1 MNASFQLLL
10 IVSALTFVSCAGGK
24 GDAPQMNSALPPQ
37 TPQGNFDAGPGGVP
51 ADLAKAQQDAMAAA
65 LNRSVKQEEF
75 MLTLVADDP
84 AITQIDSI
92 NIDVIST
99 DSKNA
104 ARLSSEGPV
113 KYRDSRITTNAARS
127 HTFRKG
133 LGRSFP
139 VMVPTI
145 TPADSIV
152 LWAEL
157 AAPSKG
163 SDTRMLVIPLELDK
177 SDPAKGPVAK
187 PITVKLTANG
197 WVRES

>member
-1 MNASFQLLL
+1 MKDSYQVLFSLFGAL
-10 IVSALTFVSCAGGK
+10 IFTACAGGK
-24 GDAPQMNSALPPQ
+24 KDAPLPGPTLAPQ
-37 TPQGNFDAGPGGVP
+37 TPQGKFDAGPTGVP

-65 LNRSVKQEEF
+65 LNRTIKPKEF
-75 MLTLVADDP
+75 SLTLAADDP
-84 AITQIDSI
+84 SVTQIDSI

-104 ARLSSEGPV
+104 ARLVGEGPV
-113 KYRDSRITTNAARS
+113 KYRDSRITTHAALS

-133 LGRSFP
+133 GSFS

-157 AAPSKG
+157 IAPSKG

-177 SDPAKGPVAK
+177 SDPAKGPKAN
-187 PITVKLTANG
+187 PISVKLTANG
-197 WVRES
+197 WVREG